1 MLVADVAWRDEM
13 KMLELQRRTREAVTG
28 VPDAVFTQVGR
39 WVGGEWV
46 RPDRFDSIRFDW
58 KMTMAPPRLGLL
70 RSHPLSP
77 QPRTIRPNPTTFQHY
92 RAEFL
97 GYNEAEGGNYSPV
110 VYRCLTH
117 MRTWELMAAGCSV
130 EALVQHELWLHE
142 RESRL
147 LFTHPP
153 SFPCRG
159 LVVIIDV
166 ADMKMKQAT
175 KDIFSIFAGFAHASK
190 VYSTHLPCGGVTST
204 TPICSD
210 LVLIAHLKVFIF
222 STTSHHLD
230 PSRTTPSGSASSTWW
245 ARPASSPSS
254 GACSR

>member
-1 MLVADVAWRDEM
+1 
-13 KMLELQRRTREAVTG
+13 
-28 VPDAVFTQVGR
+28 
-39 WVGGEWV
+39 
-46 RPDRFDSIRFDW
+46 
-58 KMTMAPPRLGLL
+58 
-70 RSHPLSP
+70 
-77 QPRTIRPNPTTFQHY
+77 
-92 RAEFL
+92 L

-190 VYSTHLPCGGVTST
+190 VYSTHLPCGSVTST

-210 LVLIAHLKVFIF
+210 FVPMAHLKVFTYF
-222 STTSHHLD
+222 LYYVS
-230 PSRTTPSGSASSTWW
+230 PSRPKPHHPERLTKLYVVRAPRLFSVVWRMLK
-245 ARPASSPSS
+245 ARFWNW
-254 GACSR
+254 